1 MVFFKETRCFA
12 GVDVR
17 TRCLQKR
24 STNLESLGSLGIA
37 VMANLLQRCRSW
49 NIHRIRGVKEKCF
62 KTRKR
67 KTGVCEWTNGI
78 RFPVRA
84 SYLTWSH

>member
-24 STNLESLGSLGIA
+24 STNLESLGSLGTYKKKTSKNSQGSFLKQ
-37 VMANLLQRCRSW
+37 NL
-49 NIHRIRGVKEKCF
+49 
-62 KTRKR
+62 
-67 KTGVCEWTNGI
+67 I
-78 RFPVRA
+78 RFV
-84 SYLTWSH
+84 SDG

>member
-1 MVFFKETRCFA
+1 MFA
-12 GVDVR
+12 SSEVLGTSAVMCV
-17 TRCLQKR
+17 
-24 STNLESLGSLGIA
+24 SLGQRPFHMSMAQDLA

-62 KTRKR
+62 KTGKR